1 MMMLENQF
9 SKRARLA
16 IVLLFSVLS
25 FAIDMERAF
34 GDYSSL
40 VYISILFAGVWI
52 KHRHIYLILASLGS
66 ILIFL
71 GMLSLQA
78 PPIISERL
86 IAVFL
91 LWSAA
96 FLLSLEVQRVE
107 ALEKIEKGLK
117 QQIRDEAEKYRKGIN
132 DHAQTELEA
141 KIAREEA
148 RSLKRANE
156 RLIARMGHELRTPL
170 NNIIGFSELILS
182 GNIGE
187 TNPEKLN
194 EYITDIH
201 DSGNM
206 LLEFVDNMIDLSRLQ
221 AAIQRQDDEYHS
233 LVELAP
239 DLICECENEIIKKIN
254 SAGISILGIEN
265 SDGIIGQ
272 PFSNLIHPDF
282 LRDSEHDLREVLAGH
297 GRTIVQFLHSN
308 GRKLDMDISA
318 TSTGKHEASH
328 VIIVARDVT
337 SRLQAEAEHKQMEV
351 KIRHSQKMETIGT
364 LAGGIAH
371 DFNNILTP
379 IFGYLHMALDDVGKD
394 SQTYEDLNHVLK
406 AAQRCKNLVE
416 QILTFSR
423 LDEQELKPI
432 KLPIIV
438 HEVLNL
444 LRGSLSPNI
453 QIKYDINPTCPATL
467 ADPSQIHQV
476 LMNLCTNSAIAMEPD
491 GGILEV
497 NLDVINV
504 GSEKANKNLLLAPG
518 EHIRLSVKDTGC
530 GMDNAIIQRA
540 FEPFFTTRSGKGTGM
555 GLSVAHGI
563 IINHKGQIT
572 VESELG
578 KGTKFE
584 IFLPTAELA
593 IEPESSGDEIAKVG
607 KGRVLFVDDEEE
619 ICLMA
624 KQMLERL
631 GYEVTLWLNSRD
643 ALEDFQSDPIAY
655 DIAITD
661 FTMPNLDG
669 IQLANEIATI
679 RPGMP
684 VILISGFSEVIS
696 EQDMLEAGIRESIM
710 KPMRPRDLSAAI
722 WRVLGQN

>member
-1 MMMLENQF
+1 MMLEKQ
-9 SKRARLA
+9 SKKRLLIA
-16 IVLLFSVLS
+16 VILVFSVLLIL
-25 FAIDMERAF
+25 IDLVQTF

-40 VYISILFAGVWI
+40 VYISILFMGPWI
-52 KHRHIYLILASLGS
+52 KRRHNYLILATLGS
-66 ILIFL
+66 VLIFL
-71 GMLSLQA
+71 GLILPQVLLLN
-78 PPIISERL
+78 SERL

-91 LWSAA
+91 MWSSA
-96 FLLSLEVQRVE
+96 FLLSLEAQRAM
-107 ALEKIEKGLK
+107 ALETVERNLR
-117 QQIRDEAEKYRKGIN
+117 QQLRDEAEKYRNEIN
-132 DHAQTELEA
+132 ERARAELEV
-141 KIAREEA
+141 KSARDEA
-148 RSLKRANE
+148 HNLKRVNE
-156 RLIARMGHELRTPL
+156 RLIARFGHELRTPL

-182 GNIGE
+182 ANIGK
-187 TNPEKLN
+187 TNPDKLN

-206 LLEFVDNMIDLSRLQ
+206 LLEFVDNLIDSSRLQ

-265 SDGIIGQ
+265 SDKVIGQ
-272 PFSNLIHPDF
+272 PFSILIHPDF
-282 LRDSEHDLREVLAGH
+282 LRESELGLREVLAGQ
-297 GRTIVQFLHSN
+297 GRTIVQFLHTD

-318 TSTGKHEASH
+318 TAMGKSATAH

-351 KIRHSQKMETIGT
+351 KIRHSQKLETIGT

-379 IFGYLHMALDDVGKD
+379 IFGYLHMALDDIDKD
-394 SQTYEDLNHVLK
+394 SQTHEDLAHVLK

-423 LDEQELKPI
+423 QDEQESKPI

-444 LRGSLSPNI
+444 LRVSLSPNI
-453 QIKYDINPTCPATL
+453 QIKHNIIPNCPAIL

-491 GGILEV
+491 GGVLEV
-497 NLDVINV
+497 TLDVVNV
-504 GSEKANKNLLLAPG
+504 GTGIPHKDLILAPG
-518 EHIRLSVKDTGC
+518 EQVRLVVKDTGC

-572 VESELG
+572 VESEPG
-578 KGTKFE
+578 VGTKFE
-584 IFLPTAELA
+584 VYLPKAELA
-593 IEPESSGDEIAKVG
+593 IESESASDETSKIG
-607 KGRVLFVDDEEE
+607 KGRILFVDNEEE

-631 GYEVTLWLNSRD
+631 GYEVTLWLDSRD
-643 ALEDFQSDPIAY
+643 AWEDFQSNPIAY

-661 FTMPNLDG
+661 FTMPHLNG
-669 IQLANEIATI
+669 IQFAKKIAAI
-679 RPGMP
+679 RPNMP
-684 VILISGFSEVIS
+684 VILISGFSEIIS
-696 EQDMLEAGIRESIM
+696 EQDMIEAGIRESIM

-722 WRVLGQN
+722 WRVLDHH